1 VKAFIFVVVLALL
14 GWWGYRHGYLKPEW
28 VGLGGSASTSSTKG
42 GESESLEATLN
53 RGLPRMVGN
62 DISLDRAA
70 ANNLRVLF
78 DYRLVDQDQFA
89 VSQRYGSTIPAQMQ
103 ADLIADLCR
112 IRAVRQEVLARGRDI
127 QVQVRAQDGRTMFTT
142 QLRPGGC

>member
-1 VKAFIFVVVLALL
+1 VKAFIFVVVLVLL

-28 VGLGGSASTSSTKG
+28 VGLGGSTSTSSSKG
-42 GESESLEATLN
+42 GDAESLEAILN

-62 DISLDRAA
+62 DISLDRAS
-70 ANNLRVLF
+70 ANNLRVSF

-89 VSQRYGSTIPAQMQ
+89 VSQRYGSTMPAQMQ

-112 IRAVRQEVLARGRDI
+112 IRAVREEVLARGRDV
-127 QVQVRAQDGRTMFTT
+127 QVQVRAQDGRTMFSA